1 MQVLSNATVVAA
13 GTNSGNVLLG
23 SIFEFLK
30 RPSKVEVAFVA
41 TGIAAITDITARFSV
56 GDTIVTD
63 PPIPVSIEALAQ
75 RGVIIPDDIKIA
87 TVGLPG
93 DRLSLEFTNTT
104 AGPLT
109 VTWWVR
115 IS

>member
-1 MQVLSNATVVAA
+1 MQVLSQATSVGA
-13 GTNSGNVLLG
+13 GASSGNVLLG

-30 RPSKVEVAFVA
+30 RPSKIEVAFVGPVA
-41 TGIAAITDITARFSV
+41 GTITDVTARFSV
-56 GDTIVTD
+56 GDSIITD
-63 PPIPVSIEALAQ
+63 PPSPVRSEVAAG
-75 RGVIIPDDIKIA
+75 RGPIIPDDISIA

-93 DRLSLEFTNTT
+93 DRLSLEFQNTT
-104 AGPLT
+104 AGAIV